1 MNLKTLYSTLCLLVL
16 LALSTTAF
24 AQKRY
29 EFTPN
34 VRDAYE
40 KVFSLRFAEASDIL
54 NREKQIDPD
63 NITIYFVE
71 DYLDFFR
78 VFINEDF
85 NEFER
90 LLPNKDIRLSIIKD
104 GERSSPYFLYMQ
116 AEVKLH
122 WALLRLKFEQNFQA
136 ALEIRKAFK
145 QLESNENKFPDFI
158 ANKKS
163 LGVLHALIET
173 IPDKY
178 RKLAKFVG
186 VTGTIEQGIGELNEV
201 MRYAR
206 NNDFIFE
213 EETLVMYAFLM
224 LHVGNQTE
232 EAWSVL
238 KNGDL
243 DTQNNPLACFA
254 MANMMMQI
262 GQNDQAIQMLKKRPK
277 GPKYHD
283 FHYLDYML
291 GLAKLYRLDEDSEIY
306 LKRYVSNFK
315 GQNYI
320 KEAYQKLAWHQLL
333 FNNEAGY
340 HDMMK
345 KCKTY
350 GEAISDE
357 DKKAYKE
364 ARYGPVPN
372 KTLLRAR
379 LQFDGGYYEKA
390 EKLLSVK
397 TVSDFG
403 NDREKIEYYYRFG
416 RIYHKMNRPVDAI
429 KYYDLAIRLGNDKPF
444 YFACNA
450 ALQMGLLHES
460 AGNYPMAMEYYNL
473 CLSMRPDE
481 YKNSLHGKA
490 KAGKNRVKGK

>member
-1 MNLKTLYSTLCLLVL
+1 MYQKLQLTAALLFLMLFSTI
-16 LALSTTAF
+16 AF
-24 AQKRY
+24 GQKRY

-40 KVFSLRFAEASDIL
+40 KVFSLRFDEAANIL
-54 NREKQIDPD
+54 SLEKKIDPD

-85 NEFER
+85 AEFER
-90 LLPNKDIRLSIIKD
+90 LLPNKDKRLSIIKSGD
-104 GERSSPYFLYMQ
+104 RSSPYYLYMQ

-145 QLESNENKFPDFI
+145 HLESNEAKFPDFI
-158 ANKKS
+158 ATKKS

-201 MRYAR
+201 MLYAR
-206 NNDFIFE
+206 KNDFIFE

-238 KNGDL
+238 RNGNL
-243 DTQNNPLACFA
+243 DTRNNPLACFA
-254 MANMMMQI
+254 MANMQMQI
-262 GQNDQAIQMLKKRPK
+262 GRNDEAIVTLQNRPV
-277 GPKYHD
+277 GSQYHP

-291 GLAKLYRLDEDSEIY
+291 GLAKLYRMDKDADVY
-306 LKRYVSNFK
+306 LKRYVNNFK

-320 KEAYQKLAWHQLL
+320 KEAYQKLAWYELL
-333 FNNEAGY
+333 FNSESSYKNQMAN
-340 HDMMK
+340 
-345 KCKTY
+345 CRQY

-364 ARYGPVPN
+364 AIYGPVPN
-372 KTLLRAR
+372 KTLLKAR
-379 LQFDGGYYEKA
+379 LFFDGGYYDKA
-390 EKLLSVK
+390 EKVLSVK
-397 TVSDFG
+397 TVSDFT
-403 NDREKIEYYYRFG
+403 NNREKIEYYYRFG
-416 RIYHKMNRPVDAI
+416 RIYHKMNHKADAK
-429 KYYDLAIRLGNDKPF
+429 KYYDLTIELGKDQPY

-450 ALQMGLLHES
+450 ALQMGILKES
-460 AGNYPMAMEYYNL
+460 AGEYDLALDYFDQ